1 MDSIMTYSTP
11 DMIEWPPI
19 RVYDTD
25 FRKPL
30 KEMADTV
37 DRLELWNW
45 FKNESPPDDLGYS
58 FWKHEN
64 IKMITRFI
72 IDGSYR
78 GYHLSINPKLNSFF
92 KHASSVRNFLIFIK
106 AKLD

>member
-64 IKMITRFI
+64 IKMITRSLPTDEHSGATFAFAMRCMQAI
-72 IDGSYR
+72 A
-78 GYHLSINPKLNSFF
+78 INGFDEWKTEYNTPE
-92 KHASSVRNFLIFIK
+92 
-106 AKLD
+106 